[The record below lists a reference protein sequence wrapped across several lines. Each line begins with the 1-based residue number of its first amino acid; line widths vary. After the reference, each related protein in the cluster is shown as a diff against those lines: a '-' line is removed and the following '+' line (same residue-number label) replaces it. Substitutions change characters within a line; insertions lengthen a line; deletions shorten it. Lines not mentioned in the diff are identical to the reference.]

1 LSGQLKPRYVRLHHR
16 LSGIALAEAPV
27 KIRTKAV
34 SMLILAI
41 LCGCHSQPEHS
52 ASERRAPATWRELA
66 ALDNPALGQ
75 VAISRMNLLCASGV
89 SDSQSMDVDQV
100 VGTIHSWADRV
111 RSETERHIYRFR
123 NNPAEFENSEAFFR
137 MLMLTVVLAE
147 DFHVQYDPARMSD
160 PKAVSDKD
168 GFFSDPDAVFLPG
181 LLGPQRIGTC
191 SSMPVLYVA
200 VGRELGYPLYL
211 VTTKGHLFVRW
222 EGGGER
228 FNIEATSHGLSRFD
242 DDYYRH
248 WPYEVTA
255 EEERNESYLK
265 SLSPSEELA
274 VFLSI
279 RGMCL
284 RERGQFQEAAES
296 FSQATKFAPA
306 VHSYRLMLADLQ
318 KQISPD
324 TSKSDP
330 QTKTNQLPL

>member
-1 LSGQLKPRYVRLHHR
+1 MSRKKGHLGRVLACL
-16 LSGIALAEAPV
+16 IAFSACREHPGTAAAQIDHPASLAEVLKLDRQA
-27 KIRTKAV
+27 
-34 SMLILAI
+34 L
-41 LCGCHSQPEHS
+41 SQI
-52 ASERRAPATWRELA
+52 
-66 ALDNPALGQ
+66 G
-75 VAISRMNLLCASGV
+75 ICRMNLLCASGIGDPQEV
-89 SDSQSMDVDQV
+89 NNEQASA
-100 VGTIHSWADRV
+100 TLHSWAERV
-111 RSETERHIYRFR
+111 RSETERHMYRFR

-147 DFHVQYDPARMSD
+147 DFHVQYDPARTSD

-168 GFFSDPDAVFLPG
+168 GFFSDPEAVLLHG
-181 LLGPQRIGTC
+181 LLGPKRLGTC

-222 EGGGER
+222 KGKDER

-255 EEERNESYLK
+255 EEERNENYLK

-296 FSQATKFAPA
+296 FSHAVKLAPS
-306 VHSYRLMLADLQ
+306 VQSYRLVLADLQ
-318 KQISPD
+318 KRIPST
-324 TSKSDP
+324 TSKSEP
-330 QTKTNQLPL
+330 SQSKTNKFHL